1 MWYSIF
7 AHAWFNSVI
16 VSVTNFV
23 NNRADFGSEV
33 IERLLNEEVARG
45 SNFGISD
52 LKNLTKEVFRIK
64 S

>member
-1 MWYSIF
+1 
-7 AHAWFNSVI
+7 
-16 VSVTNFV
+16 V